1 MTPGDLPSQR
11 FGLFDREHRRVVN
24 RVKVYAE
31 ILQPAEQSFRGRGGQ
46 AVYQKIL
53 FVIVDAVLPRL
64 IRELP
69 AVVIPHQTENT
80 KISTPMAWTPWPMP

>member
-1 MTPGDLPSQR
+1 MASGYLPSQR
-11 FGLFDREHRRVVN
+11 FGLLDREHGRVVN

-31 ILQPAEQSFRGRGGQ
+31 TLQPEEQSFRGRGGR

-53 FVIVDAVLPRL
+53 FVIADPVLPRL